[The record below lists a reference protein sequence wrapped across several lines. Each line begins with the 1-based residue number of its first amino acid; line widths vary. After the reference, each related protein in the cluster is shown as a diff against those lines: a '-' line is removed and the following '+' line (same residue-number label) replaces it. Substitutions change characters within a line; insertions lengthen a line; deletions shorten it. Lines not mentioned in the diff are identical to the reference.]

1 MKLHFT
7 IFGKISHTKINLQYS
22 LSVITIIIYFTKIF
36 NYELLDLCKAEL
48 KNFEIM
54 LVGGLGRLFSAL
66 NNSSN
71 LIKIS
76 IVIPV

>member
-1 MKLHFT
+1 MKLHFN

-48 KNFEIM
+48 KNFEII
-54 LVGGLGRLFSAL
+54 LDSILASLRLAP
-66 NNSSN
+66 
-71 LIKIS
+71 IS
-76 IVIPV
+76 LR

>member
-22 LSVITIIIYFTKIF
+22 LSVITIIIYFAQVS

-48 KNFEIM
+48 KNFKII
-54 LVGGLGRLFSAL
+54 LDGGFSQH
-66 NNSSN
+66 
-71 LIKIS
+71 
-76 IVIPV
+76 